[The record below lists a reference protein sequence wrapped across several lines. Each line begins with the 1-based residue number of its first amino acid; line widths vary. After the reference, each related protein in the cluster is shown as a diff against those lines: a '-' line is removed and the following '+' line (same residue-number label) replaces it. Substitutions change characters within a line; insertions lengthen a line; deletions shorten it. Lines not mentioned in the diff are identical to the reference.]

1 MGLSDE
7 TDSLS
12 YKEISCGQPNPRQSD
27 AGGGTGIS
35 FVCVSLCHTSDPYE
49 DDGPAETDSG
59 SGRNCG
65 EEISQYAYSAW
76 LWEGKRGQ
84 MDESRDELAP
94 DGMKDIFGFAA
105 QAGIEAMVLGR
116 IDKKW
121 VRDVS
126 FMRTAIENDMVHI
139 VMTYRMPLPFSVFR
153 IDSIKAEAVCV
164 RRLWIGAE
172 GNRKGNLLP
181 GEDEMEEM
189 VYVGRNSTRYHRNR
203 NCHYLFNDLKQV
215 QAGEMDGLRNQEGK
229 RYYPCPSC
237 KAADSK
243 GPFIMP
249 WGTRY
254 HSTGQCG
261 AIRAYVQTVPLSEVE
276 HLGECSYCGRG
287 SK

>member
-1 MGLSDE
+1 
-7 TDSLS
+7 
-12 YKEISCGQPNPRQSD
+12 
-27 AGGGTGIS
+27 
-35 FVCVSLCHTSDPYE
+35 
-49 DDGPAETDSG
+49 
-59 SGRNCG
+59 
-65 EEISQYAYSAW
+65 
-76 LWEGKRGQ
+76 
-84 MDESRDELAP
+84 
-94 DGMKDIFGFAA
+94 
-105 QAGIEAMVLGR
+105 
-116 IDKKW
+116 
-121 VRDVS
+121 
-126 FMRTAIENDMVHI
+126 MRTAIENDMVHI

-164 RRLWIGAE
+164 RRLWTGAE

-243 GPFIMP
+243 GPFFIMP

-261 AIRAYVQTVPLSEVE
+261 AIRAYVQIVPLSEVE

>member
-1 MGLSDE
+1 
-7 TDSLS
+7 
-12 YKEISCGQPNPRQSD
+12 
-27 AGGGTGIS
+27 
-35 FVCVSLCHTSDPYE
+35 
-49 DDGPAETDSG
+49 
-59 SGRNCG
+59 
-65 EEISQYAYSAW
+65 
-76 LWEGKRGQ
+76 

-243 GPFIMP
+243 GPFFIMP

-254 HSTGQCG
+254 HSTGQCR